1 MVSKL
6 LPISAG
12 GFLPKKIKQKTP
24 RPGRAQ
30 SSQKIWQSKTL
41 LASIVD
47 SSEDAIIGKTLD
59 GIITSWNQGARRIY
73 GYSAQEVIGKP
84 ISILIPTDRSDEIPE
99 ILKKI
104 ARGERIQHFES
115 VRVAKDGRRLRVSL
129 SVSPIRDPTGNII
142 GASAIARDLTP
153 LDRTRQ
159 ALQES
164 ESRAHALFQA
174 ATQGILVVAP
184 NGRILMANP
193 ATEKL
198 FGYTVAEL
206 EGESVERLLPERFRT
221 GHAAHREHF
230 FRNPQTRAMGLGI
243 DLHAHRK
250 NGTEFYA
257 EISLTYIPSPQGT
270 LAVAFVTDISK
281 RRTDEQAIRQQ
292 GHDLRMLAGKLMT
305 AQDDERRRISRD
317 LHDDLSQTLAYL
329 AIDLGKLANRPSA
342 VELTADVRSLQRR
355 AAEAAETV
363 RRISHEL
370 HPSILDDIGLAAALE
385 QYCEEFQAR
394 SGIVAHFTSK
404 NVPESVGPDV
414 SSSIYHIAQECLR
427 NVAKHSK
434 AEEVFV
440 EIEAVNDV
448 LRLSVKDHG
457 VGLMARPSQPRS
469 GIGIVTIQER
479 AHLVNGRVSIQSKS
493 GEGTEVNVEV
503 PLPATA

>member
-1 MVSKL
+1 M
-6 LPISAG
+6 
-12 GFLPKKIKQKTP
+12 PKKIKRETQRSK
-24 RPGRAQ
+24 RLQ
-30 SSQKIWQSKTL
+30 SPQKIWQSKTL
-41 LASIVD
+41 LASIID
-47 SSEDAIIGKTLD
+47 SSDDAIIGKTLE
-59 GIITSWNQGARRIY
+59 GIITSWNQSAQRIY
-73 GYSAQEVIGKP
+73 GYTAEEVIGKS
-84 ISILIPTDRSDEIPE
+84 ISILAPDDRHDEIPE

-115 VRVAKDGRRLRVSL
+115 VRVAKDGRRLKVSL
-129 SVSPIRDPTGNII
+129 SVSPIRDPTGHII
-142 GASAIARDLTP
+142 GASAIARDLTS
-153 LDRTRQ
+153 LDSTRQ

-198 FGYTVAEL
+198 FGYAVAEL
-206 EGESVERLLPERFRT
+206 EGESVERLLPERFRA
-221 GHAAHREHF
+221 GHVAHRKNF
-230 FRNPQTRAMGLGI
+230 FGNPQTRAMGLGM
-243 DLHAHRK
+243 DLQAHRK
-250 NGTEFYA
+250 DGTEFYA
-257 EISLTYIPSPQGT
+257 EISLTYIPSPQGA

-281 RRTDEQAIRQQ
+281 RRADEQDIRQQ
-292 GHDLRMLAGKLMT
+292 GRDLRMLAGKLMT

-329 AIDLGKLANRPSA
+329 AIDLGKLANQPSA
-342 VELTADVRSLQRR
+342 AELTADVRSLQRR

-370 HPSILDDIGLAAALE
+370 HPSILDDIGLVAALE

-394 SGIVAHFTSK
+394 SGIATHFTST
-404 NVPESVGPDV
+404 NVPESVGSDV

-440 EIEAVNDV
+440 EIEAVRDV

-457 VGLMARPSQPRS
+457 VGLVARQSQSGS

-479 AHLVNGRVSIQSKS
+479 AHLVNGRVSFQSKS

-503 PLPATA
+503 PLLAAG